1 MRLFALVLLVATASC
16 VPNNSQ
22 SNSGSGGAPPSSGGV
37 TTSGGAPSSGGK
49 PSSGGMISS
58 GGAPSSG
65 GKVSTGGAPSSG
77 GKVST
82 GGSTSTASVDCPD
95 VSTYTAVVNSNFGGS
110 YISVDGNA
118 NKNYYMQA
126 NWWGLYSNEVE
137 MINGLGFSMTN
148 PTGVSSS
155 NNNPMGFPSIYIGS
169 YSGKPTKGSNLPKQV
184 SALTGVP
191 TIFSTNSDSKGTSNY
206 NATYDV
212 WFSQSS
218 GGVSGSDPGSG
229 GAYLMVWLFKPSNRQ
244 PRGSIAVNGRMING
258 MPGAW
263 DVWIDNT
270 NPPCISYVVSG
281 APLAQLSFD
290 LNDFI
295 QDAVTNKYGITA
307 SMYLSIVFAG
317 FEVWGGGDGLQI
329 KKFCATVQ

>member
-1 MRLFALVLLVATASC
+1 MRLFFLAVVAATVSC
-16 VPNNSQ
+16 VANNPQ
-22 SNSGSGGAPPSSGGV
+22 SSGAGGAPPSN
-37 TTSGGAPSSGGK
+37 GGAPSSGGK
-49 PSSGGMISS
+49 PSSGGATSAGGARSS
-58 GGAPSSG
+58 GGTTSAGGAPSSG
-65 GKVSTGGAPSSG
+65 GKPG
-77 GKVST
+77 T
-82 GGSTSTASVDCPD
+82 GGSSPSVNCLDI
-95 VSTYTAVVNSNFGGS
+95 STYTSVVNSNFGGT

-137 MINGLGFSMTN
+137 MLNGLGFSITN
-148 PTGVSSS
+148 PTGASSP

-184 SALTGVP
+184 SALTSVP

-218 GGVSGSDPGSG
+218 SGVSGSDPGSG

-244 PRGSIAVNGRMING
+244 PRNNGGSAPTVNGRIVTG
-258 MPGAW
+258 APGAW

-270 NPPCISYVVSG
+270 TNPQIPCISYVVSG

-290 LNDFI
+290 LNNFI

-317 FEVWGGGDGLQI
+317 FEVWGGGDGLQL
-329 KKFCATVQ
+329 KQFCANVE